1 MNSFKRLFLNEIFII
16 TIILLYSVIIFLE
29 GFSRLSIDLKLI
41 SNLHYLFLIIYV
53 FELIFKINEYGFKNY
68 IKEGLNKL
76 DFVLVLISIPE
87 LITIFVEINITDFSF
102 LFTLRSMN
110 LKQF

>member
-16 TIILLYSVIIFLE
+16 TIILLNSVLIFLE
-29 GFSRLSIDLKLI
+29 GFPRLSIDFKLI
-41 SNLHYLFLIIYV
+41 STLHYLFLIIYV

-76 DFVLVLISIPE
+76 DFVLVLI
-87 LITIFVEINITDFSF
+87 LDVY
-102 LFTLRSMN
+102 TLLLSD
-110 LKQF
+110 LLVIVCLCFWC